1 MLDKALLDRFI
12 ALIGHKYALTDQ
24 ADIAPHLVEWR
35 KLYHGKSPLV
45 LQPASREEVSAIVKL
60 ANETG
65 TALVPQ
71 GGNTG
76 LVGGQ
81 IPDQTNTQIIISLS
95 RLKTIR
101 EIDSASNT
109 ITVEAG
115 ATLQQVQ
122 AAAEAA
128 GKLFP
133 LSLASEGTCQIGGNL
148 SSNAGGTAVLAYGNM
163 RELCLGIEAV
173 LPNGEILHDLR
184 KLKKDNTGYDL
195 KNLLIGAEGTLGII
209 TAAVL
214 KLFPQPAGTQVAWL
228 AVNSPSE
235 ALQLLDLASN
245 RAGHG
250 LTGFE
255 LCQGFGLS
263 LVQKHM
269 SQIRVPLSL
278 DHPWFVLIEIS
289 SGTSQEDAEATMQ
302 TIMAQAMA
310 DQLVL
315 DGTIA
320 ASLDQNKS
328 FWAVREAMSEA
339 QGYEGGSIKHD
350 ISVPI
355 KSIPDFILE
364 GEAAAQSIV
373 PESRL
378 CCFGHMGDGNLHF
391 NVSQPEMMSKEAYLT
406 RWSDMNEAVHAVV
419 LRYQGSISAEHG
431 IGVLKRDALQA
442 VASHAELTA
451 MRTIKRALDPQNIMN
466 PGKLLTL
473 DS

>member
-1 MLDKALLDRFI
+1 MLDKALLDKFI
-12 ALIGHKYALTDQ
+12 AIIGSNYALTD
-24 ADIAPHLVEWR
+24 AAEIAPHMVEWR

-45 LQPASREEVSAIVKL
+45 LKPATREEVAAIVKL
-60 ANETG
+60 ASETG

-81 IPDQTNTQIIISLS
+81 IPDQSGTQIVISLS
-95 RLKTIR
+95 RLNSMR
-101 EIDSASNT
+101 EIDTSGNT

-122 AAAEAA
+122 EAAEAA

-214 KLFPQPAGTQVAWL
+214 KLFPQPAGAQTAWL
-228 AVNSPSE
+228 AVQSPDDALKILNLATNIAGNS
-235 ALQLLDLASN
+235 
-245 RAGHG
+245 

-269 SQIRVPLSL
+269 PQIRLPLAL
-278 DHPWFVLIEIS
+278 DHPWFVLIETS
-289 SGTSQEDAEATMQ
+289 SGKSQDDAEATMQ
-302 TIMAQAMA
+302 AILEQAMA
-310 DQLVL
+310 DGWVQ
-315 DGTIA
+315 DGTLA
-320 ASLDQNKS
+320 ASITQNKA

-350 ISVPI
+350 ISVPVH
-355 KSIPDFILE
+355 SIPDFIKE
-364 GEAAAQSIV
+364 GGAAVQSIV
-373 PESRL
+373 PDARL

-391 NVSQPEMMSKEAYLT
+391 NVSQPENMPKADYLNQWT
-406 RWSDMNEAVHAVV
+406 AMNEAVHAVV

-431 IGVLKRDALQA
+431 IGVLKRDALHQ
-442 VASHAELTA
+442 VASPIELEA

-466 PGKLLTL
+466 PGKLLRL
-473 DS
+473 D